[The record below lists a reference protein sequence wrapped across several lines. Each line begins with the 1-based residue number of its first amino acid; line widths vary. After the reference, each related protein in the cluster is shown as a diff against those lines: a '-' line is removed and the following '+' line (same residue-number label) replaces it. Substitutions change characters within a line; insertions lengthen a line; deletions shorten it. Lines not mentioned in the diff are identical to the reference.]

1 MSREIGLN
9 TLLSKFWHKRHSE
22 FDRIRE
28 KIMSL
33 SDLAE
38 VTQRLKLQGKR
49 IVLCHGAFDLL
60 HPGHLRHL
68 SSARKHGDILL
79 VTVTSDKYVKKGPGR
94 PVFNEQQRA
103 EMLAS
108 LAFTDYVSIIDFPGA
123 VECIKALKP
132 HFYVKGPDYRDKEK
146 DKTGK
151 IYLEESAIESVGGR
165 LIFTEDIT
173 LSSTLLIRKNSVS
186 VIESTELLRERIN
199 DTFSGLI
206 TALDGIESSDISG
219 RKIGFVEA
227 IQSSITL
234 ILFHASMG
242 KKIILIGNGGSASI
256 CSHLA
261 TDYTKN
267 AGIPALAFN
276 DPVFLTAISNDFG
289 FDQVFVKLIESF
301 SQESDIVIAISS
313 SGESEN
319 IIKGVNRAKEM
330 GCKVI
335 TFSGFNQGN
344 RLRAIGDFNF
354 YIPENKYGLAEIA
367 HMTINHFIADLIIN
381 K

>member
-1 MSREIGLN
+1 
-9 TLLSKFWHKRHSE
+9 
-22 FDRIRE
+22 
-28 KIMSL
+28 
-33 SDLAE
+33 
-38 VTQRLKLQGKR
+38 
-49 IVLCHGAFDLL
+49 
-60 HPGHLRHL
+60 
-68 SSARKHGDILL
+68 
-79 VTVTSDKYVKKGPGR
+79 
-94 PVFNEQQRA
+94 
-103 EMLAS
+103 MLAS